1 MNELFQLISFSKW
14 MSTFNTQKGIVK
26 QVNRIMF
33 TFLTQTRK
41 FTLMNNILTTLV
53 IFLLC
58 IGNLYS
64 QEKNTYLVIDAKGH
78 SSLVRK
84 VAFTSNNQNI
94 ISVSEDKTI
103 RVWDLKSNAL
113 IKTLWGQH
121 TEGKEGR
128 YNALALAPNSSIVAV
143 GGFLENNEIRI
154 IDLRSGK
161 QIASLL
167 GHENVITDLKFS
179 SDGQWLASASADKTA
194 KIWYIPEL
202 GEEGFNDEPYEKLT
216 INDHS
221 DIVYNIDFSEDKT
234 KLVTCSFDGSV
245 KLYSMAVAMS
255 NASLVKVWETNSK
268 FTNVD
273 ISNDNQYVVAGQT
286 NGKVIVW
293 NTNGTEV
300 ATLSDTKGFI
310 SSLNFSE
317 DGEKLMV
324 TDAKGNV
331 YFYSTDVWLKRD
343 TFNVKDRLITAAA
356 FANKSSEYAVIATG
370 SEGNIKLWDLKKK
383 KIIRDFKGEGI
394 SNKRIGRSD
403 KLNFSLSI
411 TPKNKQPYNKTFD
424 FETLTMG
431 LQKPTQTDFKMSE
444 IQQNGLLLKKLNA
457 YALQCG
463 TTQIQN
469 DKNRDKGINAYCFT
483 PSDDIVVASGGS
495 LKLYS
500 NTGNLI
506 RSFKGH
512 SGSVTTANVSKEGKY
527 LISSSTDQTTKIWN
541 LQTGELLASLFVSTS
556 NDWVCW
562 SPHGYYHASAGG
574 EKYIGWL
581 KNNGVGNLAT
591 YYPVSFASKEF
602 HKKDILIKIIQLGSF
617 EAAQKEMMFTTVAL
631 SNVVAQQPK
640 INWIS
645 PTFTNNVHEIGGHAK
660 IEAKVESSSKLKS
673 LKLLIDGRPTVIPLD
688 DLVQEEGKYIYSINT
703 EVKVE
708 KEEVNFQIFAANTTT
723 KITSDARKVVSGGP
737 VKDSS
742 LDMGFDLEAMFNTAE
757 NKASH
762 KTNIYLLAI
771 GVSKYQNSELDLTFA
786 DNDAVAI
793 ADIYSKQRD
802 GSVFNEVNIKKL
814 TNEEAN
820 KSNIV
825 EGFKWLSENATS
837 KDLAIVFIASH
848 GLNYEDNFYIIPH
861 DVKLDDVKNTAVSW
875 SDCSNVMASLPSQ
888 VLMYVDA
895 CNSGQLGK
903 DITRSDNTESI
914 RQLSSD
920 ENGVVIMSG
929 STGNESSLE
938 SPKWQHG
945 AFTAA
950 LIDGLGEGKAD
961 YSRDNIISLREL
973 DLFIAMKVDELTEG
987 KQHPTTQKPS
997 TISSMTIGVTI
1008 GEGN

>member
-1 MNELFQLISFSKW
+1 
-14 MSTFNTQKGIVK
+14 
-26 QVNRIMF
+26 
-33 TFLTQTRK
+33 
-41 FTLMNNILTTLV
+41 MNNILITLV

-58 IGNLYS
+58 TGNLFS
-64 QEKNTYLVIDAKGH
+64 QEKDTHLVIDAKGH

-84 VAFTSNNQNI
+84 VSFTSNNQKV
-94 ISVSEDKTI
+94 ISVSEDKTV

-113 IKTLWGQH
+113 IKTYWGEH

-128 YNALALAPNSSIVAV
+128 YNALALSPDNSIAAV
-143 GGFLENNEIRI
+143 GGFLQNNEIRI
-154 IDLRSGK
+154 IDLRSGQ

-167 GHENVITDLKFS
+167 GHENVISDLKFS
-179 SDGQWLASASADKTA
+179 SNGQWLASSSADKTV
-194 KIWYIPEL
+194 KIWYMPEL
-202 GEEGFNDEPYEKLT
+202 TENGFKDKPFEKLT
-216 INDHS
+216 ISDHS
-221 DIVYNIDFSEDKT
+221 DVVYNIDFSEDGT
-234 KLVTCSFDGSV
+234 RLVTCSFDGSV

-255 NASLVKVWETNSK
+255 SANLAKVWETNSK

-273 ISNDNQYVVAGQT
+273 ISSDNQYVVGGQT

-300 ATLSDTKGFI
+300 ATLTDTKGFI
-310 SSLNFSE
+310 SSLNFSD

-331 YFYSTDVWLKRD
+331 FFYSTDVWLKRD
-343 TFNVKDRLITAAA
+343 AFNVKDGVITSAS
-356 FANKSSEYAVIATG
+356 FAHKSSDYAVIATS
-370 SEGNIKLWDLKKK
+370 SEGVIKVWDLKNKK
-383 KIIRDFKGEGI
+383 AIREFRGGGI

-403 KLNFSLSI
+403 QLNFSLSVN
-411 TPKNKQPYNKTFD
+411 PKIKQPYNKTFD
-424 FETLTMG
+424 FESLTLG
-431 LQKPTQTDFKMSE
+431 LQKPKQTAFKMPE
-444 IQQNGLLLKKLNA
+444 IQQNGLMLKKMGA
-457 YALQCG
+457 YTLQCG
-463 TTQIQN
+463 TAKIEN

-483 PSDDIVVASGGS
+483 PNDDIVVASGGS
-495 LKLYS
+495 LKLYNKS
-500 NTGNLI
+500 GALI
-506 RSFKGH
+506 RAFEGH
-512 SGSVTTANVSKEGKY
+512 SGSVITANVSNDGKY
-527 LISSSTDQTTKIWN
+527 LISSSADQTTKLWN
-541 LQTGELLASLFVSTS
+541 LQTGELLASLFISAT

-562 SPHGYYHASAGG
+562 SPQGYYHASAGG
-574 EKYIGWL
+574 EQYIGWL
-581 KNNGVGNLAT
+581 KNNGIGHLAT
-591 YYPVSFASKEF
+591 YYPVSFAGQEF
-602 HKKDILIKIIQLGSF
+602 HKKDILIKIIKLGSY
-617 EAAQKEMMFTTVAL
+617 EAAKKEMMFTTVAL
-631 SNVVAQQPK
+631 DNVVAQQPK
-640 INWIS
+640 IKWIS
-645 PTFTNNVHEIGGHAK
+645 PTFSNNVHEIGKHAK
-660 IEAKVESSSKLKS
+660 VEAKVESLSELNS
-673 LKLLIDGRPTVIPLD
+673 LKILVDGRPTVVSLD
-688 DLVQEEGKYIYSINT
+688 NAKQEGGKFIYTINKDI
-703 EVKVE
+703 KVE
-708 KEEVNFQIFAANTTT
+708 KDEVNFQIFAANTKT
-723 KITSDARKVVSGGP
+723 KVTSEPRKVVSKGP
-737 VKDSS
+737 TRENS
-742 LDMGFDLEAMFNTAE
+742 LDMGFDLEAMFNSSE
-757 NKASH
+757 NKASL

-786 DNDAVAI
+786 DNDADAI
-793 ADIYSKQRD
+793 AEIYTKQSN

-814 TNEEAN
+814 TNTDAN
-820 KSNIV
+820 KANIV

-875 SDCSNVMASLPSQ
+875 SDCSNVMSSLPSQ

-903 DITRSDNTESI
+903 DISRSDNTESI

-929 STGNESSLE
+929 STGDESSLE
-938 SPKWQHG
+938 SPEWQHG

-997 TISSMTIGVTI
+997 TISSMTIGVTS

>member
-1 MNELFQLISFSKW
+1 MNKILI
-14 MSTFNTQKGIVK
+14 
-26 QVNRIMF
+26 
-33 TFLTQTRK
+33 
-41 FTLMNNILTTLV
+41 TLV

-58 IGNLYS
+58 IGNSYS

-84 VAFTSNNQNI
+84 VSFTSNNQKV

-103 RVWDLKSNAL
+103 RVWDLKSNSL
-113 IKTLWGQH
+113 VKTIWGEH

-128 YNALALAPNSSIVAV
+128 YNALALSPNNAIVAV
-143 GGFLENNEIRI
+143 GGFLQNNEIRI

-167 GHENVITDLKFS
+167 GHENVISDLKFS
-179 SDGQWLASASADKTA
+179 SDGLWLASSSADKTV
-194 KIWYIPEL
+194 KIWYIPDL
-202 GEEGFNDEPYEKLT
+202 SDNGFEGEPYEKLT
-216 INDHS
+216 ISDHS
-221 DIVYNIDFSEDKT
+221 DVVYNIDFSEDGT

-255 NASLVKVWETNSK
+255 SANLAKVWETNNK

-273 ISNDNQYVVAGQT
+273 ISNDNQYVVGGQT

-331 YFYSTDVWLKRD
+331 FFYSTDVWLKRD
-343 TFNVKDRLITAAA
+343 AFNVKDGVITSAS
-356 FANKSSEYAVIATG
+356 FANKSSDYAVIATG
-370 SEGNIKLWDLKKK
+370 SEGVIKVWDLKNKK
-383 KIIRDFKGEGI
+383 VIREFRGEGI
-394 SNKRIGRSD
+394 SNKRIGRSEQ
-403 KLNFSLSI
+403 LNFALSI
-411 TPKNKQPYNKTFD
+411 TPKLKQPYNKTFD
-424 FETLTMG
+424 FETLSMG
-431 LQKPTQTDFKMSE
+431 LQKPIQSAFKMPE
-444 IQQNGLLLKKLNA
+444 INQNGILLKKISA
-457 YALQCG
+457 YVLQCG
-463 TTQIQN
+463 TVKIEN
-469 DKNRDKGINAYCFT
+469 DKNRDKAINAYCFT
-483 PSDDIVVASGGS
+483 PKDDIVVASGGS
-495 LKLYS
+495 LKLYNKEGS
-500 NTGNLI
+500 LI
-506 RSFKGH
+506 SSFEGH
-512 SGSVTTANVSKEGKY
+512 SGSVTTANVSENGKY
-527 LISSSTDQTTKIWN
+527 LISSSTDQTTKLWN
-541 LQTGELLASLFVSTS
+541 LQTGELLVSLFVSST

-562 SPHGYYHASAGG
+562 SPQGYYHASAGG
-574 EKYIGWL
+574 EKYIGWV
-581 KNNGVGNLAT
+581 KNNGIGNLAT
-591 YYPVSFASKEF
+591 YYPVSFAAHEF
-602 HKKDILIKIIQLGSF
+602 HKKDILIKIIELGSYE
-617 EAAQKEMMFTTVAL
+617 EAKKEMMFTTVAL
-631 SNVVAQQPK
+631 ANVVAQQPK
-640 INWIS
+640 IEWIS
-645 PTFTNNVHEIGGHAK
+645 PTFTNNVHEIGGLAK
-660 IEAKVESSSKLKS
+660 VEATVESSSELQS
-673 LKLLIDGRPTVIPLD
+673 LKILVDGRPTVISLASP
-688 DLVQEEGKYIYSINT
+688 VQQGGNFIYTVNKDI
-703 EVKVE
+703 KVE
-708 KEEVNFQIFAANTTT
+708 KEEINFQIFAANTNT
-723 KITSDARKVVSGGP
+723 KITSEPRKVISKRP
-737 VKDSS
+737 SKTNS
-742 LDMGFDLEAMFNTAE
+742 LDMDFDLEAMFNTPE
-757 NKASH
+757 NVASH
-762 KTNIYLLAI
+762 KADIFLLAI

-786 DNDAVAI
+786 DNDANAI
-793 ADIYSKQRD
+793 ADIYVKQKSRA
-802 GSVFNEVNIKKL
+802 VFNQVNVKKL
-814 TNEEAN
+814 TNAEAN
-820 KSNIV
+820 KANIV
-825 EGFKWLSENATS
+825 DGFKWLSENATS

-875 SDCSNVMASLPSQ
+875 SDCSNVMSSLPSQ

-903 DITRSDNTESI
+903 DISRSDNTESI

-938 SPKWQHG
+938 SPEWQHG

-973 DLFIAMKVDELTEG
+973 DLFIAMKVDELTDG

-997 TISSMTIGVTI
+997 TISSMTIGVTN